1 MSYTTNGVDEDDR
14 FVADAMDYKD
24 DLKAEQ
30 EESEESSMNDKLQ
43 AIIDNNESMI
53 YHLQIVLDG
62 MKELNAILE
71 EDDE

>member
-1 MSYTTNGVDEDDR
+1 
-14 FVADAMDYKD
+14 
-24 DLKAEQ
+24 
-30 EESEESSMNDKLQ
+30 MNDKLQ